1 MWQVRTVSRRTAGLF
16 AAAPGVPAR
25 LLRVILLLG
34 CTALWLVG
42 DTPSDDLAWIGAV
55 SVAAVAASVL
65 ERHPF
70 GGVVGRSVEVV
81 VWALAVNFTG
91 HDLSPLLPYLL
102 APVFA
107 GGLLARFSGAAMA
120 AGMAAIALLVT
131 ISVPQDDLEV
141 KDYSIAA
148 AQWTVIALLGG
159 LVAAWARRLQQA
171 AGDAQLSAY
180 AEAHSLLSQLYTVT
194 RQLPGS
200 LDPRTTAE
208 GLVDAVARVARF
220 RAAAV
225 LIRTDGDRLTPLAF
239 RGEDRLEWDTEL
251 AGENPFADAW
261 DTEEVQVRPVLFARG
276 PSPLPPTDPG
286 SSLVVPIR
294 IGDRITGLLGIE
306 TDQVDAYDEAVRAEI
321 GELVSNTALRLET
334 GVLFDQIRELA
345 TTEERRRL
353 AREIHDGIAQELA
366 SLGYIIDEISAV
378 AAEAGQPDIVEDLT
392 GLRQEMSRIVKE
404 LRLSIFDLRS
414 EVDRFGGLG
423 AALSEYIRTIG
434 TTSGFTVHLTLDE
447 SSRRL
452 PAETEAELLRIAQ
465 EAINNARKHAG
476 ADNLWVTCRIHPP
489 DAELVIEDDGAGL
502 GPGRADSYGLEIMK
516 ERAARSRAM
525 LEIRPRNPRGT
536 YVGVR
541 VGLPGGSPPPVV
553 DRRGTLVSAGKAT
566 GPTVSPSTPG
576 VAAAGPATGT
586 SSSGQSEET
595 GS

>member
-1 MWQVRTVSRRTAGLF
+1 MWQVRAVARRSASLF

-25 LLRVILLLG
+25 LLRVILLIG

-42 DTPSDDLAWIGAV
+42 DTPTEDLAWIGAV
-55 SVAAVAASVL
+55 TAAALAASLL
-65 ERHPF
+65 ERNHL
-70 GGVVGRSVEVV
+70 GGLVGRSAEVI
-81 VWALAVNFTG
+81 VWATAVNATG

-107 GGLLARFSGAAMA
+107 GGLLARFAGAAIA
-120 AGMAAIALLVT
+120 AGVAAIALLVT
-131 ISVPQDDLEV
+131 LSVPQDELDT

-171 AGDAQLSAY
+171 AGDAQVSAY

-208 GLVDAVARVARF
+208 GLVEAVARTARF
-220 RAAAV
+220 SAAAV

-261 DTEEVQVRPVLFARG
+261 DSEEVQLRPVVFGRG
-276 PSPLPPTDPG
+276 PNPLPPTDPG

-306 TDQVDAYDEAVRAEI
+306 TPEIDAYDEACRTEI
-321 GELVSNTALRLET
+321 GELVSNAALRLET

-366 SLGYIIDEISAV
+366 SLGYIIDETSAV

-516 ERAARSRAM
+516 ERAARTRAM

-541 VGLPGGSPPPVV
+541 VGLPGGSPPPVA
-553 DRRGTLVSAGKAT
+553 DRRGTLVPART
-566 GPTVSPSTPG
+566 GAETS
-576 VAAAGPATGT
+576 AAASTM
-586 SSSGQSEET
+586 SSSGQSEES

>member
-1 MWQVRTVSRRTAGLF
+1 MWQVRAVSRRSAGLF

-42 DTPSDDLAWIGAV
+42 DTPADDLAWIGGVA
-55 SVAAVAASVL
+55 VAAVVASFL
-65 ERHPF
+65 ERNAL
-70 GGVVGRSVEVV
+70 GGLLGRSGEVI
-81 VWALAVNFTG
+81 VWAAAVNATG

-107 GGLLARFSGAAMA
+107 GGLLARFAGAAMA

-131 ISVPQDDLEV
+131 LSLPQGDIDT

-171 AGDAQLSAY
+171 AGDAQVSAY

-208 GLVDAVARVARF
+208 GLVEAVARTARF
-220 RAAAV
+220 SAAAV
-225 LIRTDGDRLTPLAF
+225 LIRTEGDRLTPLAF

-261 DTEEVQVRPVLFARG
+261 DSEEIQVRPVVFARG

-306 TDQVDAYDEAVRAEI
+306 TNEVDAYDAEVRAEI
-321 GELVSNTALRLET
+321 AELVGGAALRLET

-366 SLGYIIDEISAV
+366 SLGYIIDEVSAV
-378 AAEAGQPDIVEDLT
+378 AGEAGQPDIVEDLT

-489 DAELVIEDDGAGL
+489 DAELGDRGRRRRAGPGPGGQLRAGDHEGARGANAGHAGDPPALPQGYVRRSSGRPARRLAATGAGAAWHA
-502 GPGRADSYGLEIMK
+502 GARAHWCRVHRRD
-516 ERAARSRAM
+516 ERRNWQGVQQRA
-525 LEIRPRNPRGT
+525 E
-536 YVGVR
+536 
-541 VGLPGGSPPPVV
+541 
-553 DRRGTLVSAGKAT
+553 
-566 GPTVSPSTPG
+566 
-576 VAAAGPATGT
+576 
-586 SSSGQSEET
+586 
-595 GS
+595 

>member
-1 MWQVRTVSRRTAGLF
+1 LF

-25 LLRVILLLG
+25 LLRGVLLLG
-34 CTALWLVG
+34 CLMLWLVG
-42 DTPSDDLAWIGAV
+42 DTPTDDLAWIGAV
-55 SVAAVAASVL
+55 ALAAVASSLL
-65 ERHPF
+65 ETTQV
-70 GGVVGRSVEVV
+70 GGLIGRAGEVI
-81 VWALAVNFTG
+81 VWAVAVNFTG

-107 GGLLARFSGAAMA
+107 AGLLARAAGAMMA
-120 AGMAAIALLVT
+120 AGIAAIALLVT
-131 ISVPQDDLEV
+131 ISVPQDDLDV

-148 AQWTVIALLGG
+148 ATWTVIALLGG
-159 LVAAWARRLQQA
+159 LVAAWARRLQLA
-171 AGDAQLSAY
+171 AGEAQSSAY
-180 AEAHSLLSQLYTVT
+180 EEAHSLLSQLYTVT

-208 GLVDAVARVARF
+208 TLVEAVARSARF
-220 RAAAV
+220 SAAAV
-225 LIRTDGDRLTPLAF
+225 LIRTEGDRLTPLAF

-261 DTEEVQVRPVLFARG
+261 DSEEIQVRPVMFARG

-286 SSLVVPIR
+286 SALVVPIR
-294 IGDRITGLLGIE
+294 IGDRITGLLGLE
-306 TDQVDAYDEAVRAEI
+306 TGQVDAYPAEVRAEI
-321 GELVSNTALRLET
+321 GELVSNAALRLET

-345 TTEERRRL
+345 TAEERRRL

-378 AAEAGQPDIVEDLT
+378 AEEAGQPDIVEDLA
-392 GLRQEMSRIVKE
+392 GLRAEMSRIVKE

-423 AALSEYIRTIG
+423 AALSEYLRTIG

-489 DAELVIEDDGAGL
+489 DAELVVEDDGAGL

-516 ERAARSRAM
+516 ERAARTRAM

-541 VGLPGGSPPPVV
+541 VGLPGGSPPPTT
-553 DRRGTLVSAGKAT
+553 DRRGTLVPART
-566 GPTVSPSTPG
+566 GPEASAPASTVSG
-576 VAAAGPATGT
+576 
-586 SSSGQSEET
+586 SGQSEES

>member
-16 AAAPGVPAR
+16 ATAPGVQAR
-25 LLRVILLLG
+25 LLRVVLLLG

-55 SVAAVAASVL
+55 AVAAVAASLL
-65 ERHPF
+65 EHHALA
-70 GGVVGRSVEVV
+70 GLISRSAEVM
-81 VWALAVNFTG
+81 VWAVAVNFTG

-107 GGLLARFSGAAMA
+107 GGLFARFAGAAMA
-120 AGMAAIALLVT
+120 AGVAAVGLLVT
-131 ISVPQDDLEV
+131 ISVPQDELDV
-141 KDYSIAA
+141 KDYSIAG

-225 LIRTDGDRLTPLAF
+225 LIRTEGDRLTPLAF

-251 AGENPFADAW
+251 TGENPFADAW
-261 DTEEVQVRPVLFARG
+261 DSEDVQVRPVLFARG
-276 PSPLPPTDPG
+276 PSPVPPTDPG

-366 SLGYIIDEISAV
+366 SLGYIIDEVSSV
-378 AAEAGQPDIVEDLT
+378 AAEAGQPDIVEDLA

-516 ERAARSRAM
+516 ERAARTRAM

-541 VGLPGGSPPPVV
+541 VGLPGGSPPPAL
-553 DRRGTLVSAGKAT
+553 DRRGTLVSASKGT
-566 GPTVSPSTPG
+566 GTSV
-576 VAAAGPATGT
+576 ATGT
-586 SSSGQSEET
+586 ATGTKSSSGQSEET

>member
-1 MWQVRTVSRRTAGLF
+1 
-16 AAAPGVPAR
+16 

-55 SVAAVAASVL
+55 AAAAVAASFL
-65 ERHPF
+65 ERNHV
-70 GGVVGRSVEVV
+70 GGLIGRSGEVI
-81 VWALAVNFTG
+81 VWAAAVNATG

-107 GGLLARFSGAAMA
+107 GGLLARFAGAAMA

-131 ISVPQDDLEV
+131 ISIPQDDLDT

-171 AGDAQLSAY
+171 AGDAQVSAY

-208 GLVDAVARVARF
+208 GLVEAVARTARF
-220 RAAAV
+220 SAAAV

-261 DTEEVQVRPVLFARG
+261 DSEEVQVRPVVFGRG
-276 PSPLPPTDPG
+276 PNPLPPTDPG

-294 IGDRITGLLGIE
+294 IGDRITGLLGLE
-306 TDQVDAYDEAVRAEI
+306 TPEVDAYDAEVRAEI
-321 GELVSNTALRLET
+321 GELVGGAALRLET

-378 AAEAGQPDIVEDLT
+378 ATESGQFDIVEDLT
-392 GLRQEMSRIVKE
+392 GLRSEMSRIVKE

-516 ERAARSRAM
+516 ERAARTRAM
-525 LEIRPRNPRGT
+525 LEIRPRFPRGT

-541 VGLPGGSPPPVV
+541 VGLPGGSPPPVQ
-553 DRRGTLVSAGKAT
+553 DRRGTLVPARTATDVSAEAGVGTGK
-566 GPTVSPSTPG
+566 V
-576 VAAAGPATGT
+576 
-586 SSSGQSEET
+586 SSSGQSEEN
-595 GS
+595 SS

>member
-1 MWQVRTVSRRTAGLF
+1 
-16 AAAPGVPAR
+16 
-25 LLRVILLLG
+25 
-34 CTALWLVG
+34 
-42 DTPSDDLAWIGAV
+42 
-55 SVAAVAASVL
+55 
-65 ERHPF
+65 
-70 GGVVGRSVEVV
+70 
-81 VWALAVNFTG
+81 

-107 GGLLARFSGAAMA
+107 GGLLARAAGASMA
-120 AGMAAIALLVT
+120 AGIAAVALLVT
-131 ISVPQDDLEV
+131 ISAPQEDIDT

-171 AGDAQLSAY
+171 AGDAQVSAY

-208 GLVDAVARVARF
+208 GLVEAVARVARF
-220 RAAAV
+220 SAAAV

-261 DTEEVQVRPVLFARG
+261 DSEEVQLRPVVFARG

-306 TDQVDAYDEAVRAEI
+306 TPDVDAYDEACRAEI
-321 GELVSNTALRLET
+321 GELVSNAALRLET

-366 SLGYIIDEISAV
+366 SLGYIIDETSAV

-392 GLRQEMSRIVKE
+392 GLRAEMSRIVKE

-516 ERAARSRAM
+516 ERAARTRAM

-541 VGLPGGSPPPVV
+541 VGLPGGSPPPVQ
-553 DRRGTLVSAGKAT
+553 DRRGTLVPARSGAEDSSPASSAT
-566 GPTVSPSTPG
+566 STV
-576 VAAAGPATGT
+576 
-586 SSSGQSEET
+586 SSSGQSEES

>member
-1 MWQVRTVSRRTAGLF
+1 MWQVRAVARRSAGLF

-25 LLRVILLLG
+25 LLRAILLLG
-34 CTALWLVG
+34 CLALWLVG
-42 DTPSDDLAWIGAV
+42 DTPKDDLAWIAGVTA
-55 SVAAVAASVL
+55 AAVLASGL
-65 ERHPF
+65 EMLDEKRTQALA
-70 GGVVGRSVEVV
+70 GLIGRSVEVI
-81 VWALAVNFTG
+81 VWAVAVNNTG

-107 GGLLARFSGAAMA
+107 GGLLARFAGAAMA
-120 AGMAAIALLVT
+120 AGMAAIGLLVT
-131 ISVPQDDLEV
+131 ISIPQDDIEV

-171 AGDAQLSAY
+171 AGDAQTSAY
-180 AEAHSLLSQLYTVT
+180 SEAHSLLSQLYTVT

-208 GLVDAVARVARF
+208 GLVEAVARTARF
-220 RAAAV
+220 SAAAV

-261 DTEEVQVRPVLFARG
+261 DSEEMQHRPVVFARG
-276 PSPLPPTDPG
+276 QSPLPPTDPG

-306 TDQVDAYDEAVRAEI
+306 TDQVDAYDAETLTEI
-321 GELVSNTALRLET
+321 RELVENAALRLET

-378 AAEAGQPDIVEDLT
+378 ADEASQPDIVEDLT

-423 AALSEYIRTIG
+423 AALSEYLRTIG

-489 DAELVIEDDGAGL
+489 DAELVVEDDGAGL

-516 ERAARSRAM
+516 ERAARTRAM

-541 VGLPGGSPPPVV
+541 VGLPGGSPPPAQ
-553 DRRGTLVSAGKAT
+553 DRRGKLVSAG
-566 GPTVSPSTPG
+566 
-576 VAAAGPATGT
+576 
-586 SSSGQSEET
+586 QSEES

>member
-1 MWQVRTVSRRTAGLF
+1 M
-16 AAAPGVPAR
+16 PAR

-42 DTPSDDLAWIGAV
+42 DTPTDDLAWIGAL
-55 SVAAVAASVL
+55 AAAGAAASLL
-65 ERHPF
+65 EQHPV
-70 GGVVGRSVEVV
+70 GGLLGRSGEVI
-81 VWALAVNFTG
+81 VWAMAVNFTG

-107 GGLLARFSGAAMA
+107 GGLLARFAGAAMA

-131 ISVPQDDLEV
+131 ISVPQDDLDV

-208 GLVDAVARVARF
+208 GLVEAVARVARF

-225 LIRTDGDRLTPLAF
+225 LIRTAGDRLTPLAF

-261 DTEEVQVRPVLFARG
+261 DSEEVQVRRVLFARG
-276 PSPLPPTDPG
+276 PVPPTDPG

-306 TDQVDAYDEAVRAEI
+306 TEQLEAYDEVVLAEI
-321 GELVSNTALRLET
+321 GDLVSNTALRLET

-366 SLGYIIDEISAV
+366 SLGYIIDEVSAV

-489 DAELVIEDDGAGL
+489 DAELVVEDDGAGL

-541 VGLPGGSPPPVV
+541 VGLPGGSPPPVL
-553 DRRGTLVSAGKAT
+553 DRRGTLVSARKAAGTTVAPDPT
-566 GPTVSPSTPG
+566 GVTTV
-576 VAAAGPATGT
+576 GPATGT
-586 SSSGQSEET
+586 TSSGGQSEET

>member
-25 LLRVILLLG
+25 LLRFILLLG

-42 DTPSDDLAWIGAV
+42 DTPTDDLAWIGAL
-55 SVAAVAASVL
+55 AVAGTAASLL
-65 ERHPF
+65 EQHPF
-70 GGVVGRSVEVV
+70 GGLIGRSAEVV
-81 VWALAVNFTG
+81 VWAMAVNFTG

-107 GGLLARFSGAAMA
+107 GGLLARFAGAAMA

-131 ISVPQDDLEV
+131 ISVPQDDLDV

-208 GLVDAVARVARF
+208 GLVEAVARVARF

-225 LIRTDGDRLTPLAF
+225 LVRTDGDRLTPLAF
-239 RGEDRLEWDTEL
+239 RGENRLEWYTEL

-261 DTEEVQVRPVLFARG
+261 ESEEIQVRPVLFARG
-276 PSPLPPTDPG
+276 PVPPTDPG

-306 TDQVDAYDEAVRAEI
+306 TEQVDAYDEAVRAEI
-321 GELVSNTALRLET
+321 LDLVSNAALRLET

-366 SLGYIIDEISAV
+366 SLGYIIDEVSAV
-378 AAEAGQPDIVEDLT
+378 AAEADQPDIVEDLT
-392 GLRQEMSRIVKE
+392 SLRQEMSRIVKE

-414 EVDRFGGLG
+414 EVDRYGGLG

-489 DAELVIEDDGAGL
+489 DAELVVEDDGAGL
-502 GPGRADSYGLEIMK
+502 GPGRADSYGLEIMR

-553 DRRGTLVSAGKAT
+553 DRRGTLVGAGKAAA
-566 GPTVSPSTPG
+566 PTVTPSATG
-576 VAAAGPATGT
+576 VTTAGPATGTT

>member
-1 MWQVRTVSRRTAGLF
+1 MWQVNTVSKRSAGLF

-25 LLRVILLLG
+25 LLRAILLLG
-34 CTALWLVG
+34 CTALWFVG
-42 DTPSDDLAWIGAV
+42 DTPGEDLAWIGAV
-55 SVAAVAASVL
+55 AAAAIVASVL
-65 ERHPF
+65 EQHPV
-70 GGVVGRSVEVV
+70 GGLVGRSIEVI
-81 VWALAVNFTG
+81 VWAAAVNFTG

-107 GGLLARFSGAAMA
+107 GGLLARAAGASMA
-120 AGMAAIALLVT
+120 AGVAAIALLVT
-131 ISVPQDDLEV
+131 ISAPQDDLDV

-180 AEAHSLLSQLYTVT
+180 AEAHSLLSQLYTVS
-194 RQLPGS
+194 RRLPGS
-200 LDPRTTAE
+200 LDPRSTAE
-208 GLVDAVARVARF
+208 ALVEAVARTARF

-225 LIRTDGDRLTPLAF
+225 LVRTEGDRLTPLAF

-251 AGENPFADAW
+251 SGENAFADAW
-261 DTEEVQVRPVLFARG
+261 ETEETQVRRVLFARG
-276 PSPLPPTDPG
+276 PNPLPPTDPG
-286 SSLVVPIR
+286 NSLVMPIR
-294 IGDRITGLLGIE
+294 IGDRITGLLGLE
-306 TDQVDAYDEAVRAEI
+306 TDQVDAYDEDVLAEI
-321 GELVSNTALRLET
+321 TELVNGAALRLET

-378 AAEAGQPDIVEDLT
+378 AAEAGQHDIVEDLS

-414 EVDRFGGLG
+414 EVDRYGGLG
-423 AALSEYIRTIG
+423 AALSEYLRAIG

-489 DAELVIEDDGAGL
+489 DAELVIEDDGTGL

-516 ERAARSRAM
+516 ERAARTRAM

-541 VGLPGGSPPPVV
+541 VGLPGGSPPPVP
-553 DRRGTLVSAGKAT
+553 DRRGKLV
-566 GPTVSPSTPG
+566 
-576 VAAAGPATGT
+576 PA
-586 SSSGQSEET
+586 GQSEES
-595 GS
+595 GP